1 MMLFCLFQLHDSFA
15 AFRSQNLSLN
25 VSFEVEAD
33 KLKVHNIWWTI
44 KFLVTHIFYTF
55 ITFHYFS
62 G

>member
-33 KLKVHNIWWTI
+33 KLKVRN
-44 KFLVTHIFYTF
+44 Y
-55 ITFHYFS
+55 
-62 G
+62 GGR